1 MYVGLS
7 TDIYV
12 SSHRDNVS
20 IGGFDKWESRVGCVA
35 FHALHRDKF
44 ATQFGFNERGRKT
57 LYWFYGVVRKKS
69 DGISVRISC
78 KRALQQRNV
87 LNLHGSTYAHIMR
100 ARKRYSGTLR
110 VPD

>member
-44 ATQFGFNERGRKT
+44 ATQFGFNVRHNLAST
-57 LYWFYGVVRKKS
+57 SAGV
-69 DGISVRISC
+69 
-78 KRALQQRNV
+78 KRYI
-87 LNLHGSTYAHIMR
+87 GSTESCAKN
-100 ARKRYSGTLR
+100 ATELA
-110 VPD
+110 